1 MREVEGLEQLK
12 SLVAD
17 EMGPTA
23 WVTIS
28 EEMVARFADVTHD
41 HQWIHLDAER
51 AREES
56 PYGVPIVHGLLTLA
70 LYPYLGRQLLKISGV
85 SRVINYGANRVRF
98 PNAVAVGARVRARQ
112 TVRSGSRRSGS
123 SLGRGVG
130 PGSDRGLHARWHS
143 PGIYGPDLPRY
154 L

>member
-56 PYGVPIVHGLLTLA
+56 PYGVPIVHGLLTLS
-70 LYPYLGRQLLKISGV
+70 LYPYLGRQLLKINGV

-98 PNAVAVGARVRARQ
+98 PNAVTVGARVRARQ
-112 TVRSGSRRSGS
+112 TVRSVERINADAVRMTSAFVIESEGQVKPACVAETVA
-123 SLGRGVG
+123 L
-130 PGSDRGLHARWHS
+130 
-143 PGIYGPDLPRY
+143 IYA
-154 L
+154 